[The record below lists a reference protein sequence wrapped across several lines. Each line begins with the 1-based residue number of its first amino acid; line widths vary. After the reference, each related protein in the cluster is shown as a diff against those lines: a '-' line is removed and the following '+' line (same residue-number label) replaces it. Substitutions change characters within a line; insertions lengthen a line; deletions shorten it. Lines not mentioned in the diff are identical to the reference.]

1 MAAQVVADVKMLY
14 RTVHPVPCSGEER
27 QVALVAQ
34 ARGGARLHAAQA
46 RLAAA
51 VRKVSPHMP
60 QASLGRKPLWACLIL
75 CSLMKQS
82 HEHTAALCMS

>member
-51 VRKVSPHMP
+51 VRKVSPTC
-60 QASLGRKPLWACLIL
+60 RKPLWAA
-75 CSLMKQS
+75 SLFGP
-82 HEHTAALCMS
+82 A